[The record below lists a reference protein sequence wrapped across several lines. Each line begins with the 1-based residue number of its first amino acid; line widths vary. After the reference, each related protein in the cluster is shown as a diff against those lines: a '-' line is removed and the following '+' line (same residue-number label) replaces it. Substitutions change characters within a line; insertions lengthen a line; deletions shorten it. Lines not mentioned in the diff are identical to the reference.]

1 MNTFNSHNQSQKEDI
16 LSFYKMFTIAS
27 LNNIKF
33 CFKDNSSIDIIPR
46 KFDCEYTTIGTS
58 YDEFGENN
66 LEFEYEKQGDKKITY
81 PLKGVSPLHYLTFH
95 LEDTQESGDII
106 EFVAHVMKL
115 DVNEKHF
122 VPYDLTS
129 YGYCDNLREFQK
141 KHGYLENGITP
152 IHYASSLGK
161 YYHVKAFLNLKANIN
176 ITTAIKHKSP
186 IASGYNIY
194 YPKVMFKCQSLKEEK
209 EDDDDDEEDDDEEET
224 TEIFEREW
232 KNLTHMGGTIESD
245 AFSLYKNFNGLWY
258 ACMFGKLKGDV
269 IDMIKTKT
277 NQIVELV
284 EKYKSENTLEE
295 PVYIN

>member
-16 LSFYKMFTIAS
+16 LSFYKMLTITS

-33 CFKDNSSIDIIPR
+33 CFKDNSLIDIIPR

-58 YDEFGENN
+58 YDEYGEHN

-106 EFVAHVMKL
+106 EFVAHAMKL

-122 VPYDLTS
+122 VPYDLT

-176 ITTAIKHKSP
+176 ITTGIKYMSP
-186 IASGYNIY
+186 EGRGNYIY
-194 YPKVMFKCQSLKEEK
+194 HPKVMFKCQSLKEEK
-209 EDDDDDEEDDDEEET
+209 EDDEEDDDEEET

-232 KNLTHMGGTIESD
+232 EYEYIDGTIESD

-258 ACMFGKLKGDV
+258 ACMFGELKGDV

-295 PVYIN
+295 PVYY

>member
-1 MNTFNSHNQSQKEDI
+1 MNTFNSHNQSQKERI
-16 LSFYKMFTIAS
+16 LSFYKMLTITP
-27 LNNIKF
+27 LDNIKF
-33 CFKDNSSIDIIPR
+33 CFKDNSLIDIIPR

-106 EFVAHVMKL
+106 EFVAHAMKL

-176 ITTAIKHKSP
+176 ITTAIMLKSP
-186 IASGYNIY
+186 IASGYYIY
-194 YPKVMFKCQSLKEEK
+194 HPKVMFKCQSLKEEK
-209 EDDDDDEEDDDEEET
+209 EDDDEEET

-232 KNLTHMGGTIESD
+232 ANLTHMGGTIESD

-258 ACMFGKLKGDV
+258 ACMFGELKGDV
-269 IDMIKTKT
+269 MDMIKTKT

>member
-16 LSFYKMFTIAS
+16 LSFYKMLTITS

-33 CFKDNSSIDIIPR
+33 CFKDNSLIDKIPR
-46 KFDCEYTTIGTS
+46 KFDCEYTTIGTT
-58 YDEFGENN
+58 YDEFEEIN

-106 EFVAHVMKL
+106 EFVAHAMKL

-122 VPYDLTS
+122 VPYDLT

-176 ITTAIKHKSP
+176 ITTAIMHKSP
-186 IASGYNIY
+186 IASGNYIY
-194 YPKVMFKCQSLKEEK
+194 HPKVMFKCQSLKEEK
-209 EDDDDDEEDDDEEET
+209 EDDDEEET

-232 KNLTHMGGTIESD
+232 EYEYIDGTIESD

-258 ACMFGKLKGDV
+258 ACMFGELKGDV
-269 IDMIKTKT
+269 MDMIKTKT